1 MLTRARVTG
10 SAAIALL
17 LLASVLPARAQ
28 LPADQMKTLSL
39 PEPAPNWVFVLDGQ
53 YPVMMISKLHI
64 IDGDSRKLL
73 GQVFGGYA
81 SNFELSP
88 DHRELYMIDTYYTR
102 ATRGTRT
109 DVVSIFDAKT
119 LNWLGEVEIPPKRLL
134 IVPKD
139 NTTALT
145 PDGRFLFVANMTPA
159 TSVSVVDL
167 KARKFVG
174 EIDTPGCAQVLVA
187 GDRSFASMCADGSLM
202 TVVVDDSGKLKSRK
216 QGKPFFDPSKDPVF
230 DQPVVVGGKA
240 YFVSYHGAIHV
251 VDLSGDEAKG
261 EAEWSMLT
269 PADQKEKWRPGGW
282 QVIAAGAGAKE
293 LYVMMHQGGEWTH
306 KQFGTEVWVLDA
318 QKRARIARVKLKSD
332 AYSINVSQG
341 PKPLLYALDLLKS
354 QLETYALPSGKY
366 EGVFKEL
373 GTPFLVYRP

>member
-1 MLTRARVTG
+1 MARTRLNSCGLIALFLLATA
-10 SAAIALL
+10 SAAG
-17 LLASVLPARAQ
+17 AQ
-28 LPADQMKTLSL
+28 LPADQMKTLTL

-73 GQVFGGYA
+73 GQLFGGYA
-81 SNFELSP
+81 SNFELAP
-88 DHRELYMIDTYYTR
+88 DHRELYLIDTYYSR

-119 LNWLGEVEIPPKRLL
+119 LGWLGEIEIPPKRLI
-134 IVPKD
+134 IVPKE
-139 NTTALT
+139 NTTGLT

-159 TSVSVVDL
+159 TSVTVVDL

-187 GDRSFASMCADGSLM
+187 GQRSFASMCADGSLM
-202 TVVVDDSGKLKSRK
+202 TVQVDDSGKLKSRK
-216 QGKPFFDPSKDPVF
+216 QGKPFFDPSRDPVF

-251 VDLSGDEAKG
+251 VDVSGDEAKG

-269 PADQKEKWRPGGW
+269 PEDQKGKWRPGGW
-282 QVIAAGAGAKE
+282 QVIAARDGAKQ

-306 KQFGTEVWVLDA
+306 KQFGKEVWVLDA
-318 QKRARIARVKLKSD
+318 EKRARMARIKLKSD
-332 AYSINVSQG
+332 AYSINVSEG

-366 EGVFKEL
+366 EGVYKEL